1 MKKAFLL
8 LLVFSSFFAHAQS
21 LKEALFSGKL
31 RNEPGTV
38 IRKGDDLSAKMDTVA
53 RKEPARDTLAIITV
67 AQPQQVDSAQKKSVP
82 SDATTSNTTSVT
94 PVAAAPAT
102 TEPITTTAPAETAET
117 TAAAEAEPEV
127 KVKPKDNRAIFKDYM
142 TSLAATLKAEVL
154 SNKKI
159 KKGTY
164 YVTIAY
170 TIDTDG
176 QVTITDLVV
185 DPKQEFLQQQ
195 IKERM
200 ELEMPVLNPELNS
213 SGVARKVNR
222 RYNFS
227 LDKE

>member
-8 LLVFSSFFAHAQS
+8 LFVFSFCFADAQS
-21 LKEALFSGKL
+21 LKEALFSGRLK
-31 RNEPGTV
+31 NEPGTV
-38 IRKGDDLSAKMDTVA
+38 IRKGDDLSDKMVDTTARKAPQRDTVA
-53 RKEPARDTLAIITV
+53 VIEV
-67 AQPQQVDSAQKKSVP
+67 AQQQRDDSIQGKTSANN
-82 SDATTSNTTSVT
+82 ATASTTTPVT
-94 PVAAAPAT
+94 PIDQKQAPAT
-102 TEPITTTAPAETAET
+102 AETTAPAETAET
-117 TAAAEAEPEV
+117 TVAAEPGPEV
-127 KVKPKDNRAIFKDYM
+127 KEKVKSNRELFKDYM
-142 TSLAATLKAEVL
+142 TSMAATLKSEVL

-164 YVTIAY
+164 YISLAY
-170 TIDTDG
+170 TIETDG
-176 QVTITDLVV
+176 KVTITDLVV

-200 ELEMPVLNPELNS
+200 EQDSPELNPELNS